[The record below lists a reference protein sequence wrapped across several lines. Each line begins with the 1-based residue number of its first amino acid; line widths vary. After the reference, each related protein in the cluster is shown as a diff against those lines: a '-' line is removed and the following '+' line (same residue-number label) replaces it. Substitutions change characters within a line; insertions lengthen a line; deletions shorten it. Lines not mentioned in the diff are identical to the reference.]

1 MTLAAI
7 HGAHECAAAL
17 LDKTVPEAKKI
28 KVKSKS

>member
-17 LDKTVPEAKKI
+17 LDKTVPEAKKNEGE
-28 KVKSKS
+28 K